1 VSEAQGV
8 ASEED
13 SALPQSVQ
21 DPAPLEAGA
30 SASVEPATRAKARRA
45 TAKVKSGETR
55 SRPLR
60 KCVKASVRP
69 VSTRQYKRR
78 SSS

>member
-21 DPAPLEAGA
+21 DPESLEVGA
-30 SASVEPATRAKARRA
+30 SESVAPATRAKARR
-45 TAKVKSGETR
+45 TSAKVKSGETR
-55 SRPLR
+55 SHGL
-60 KCVKASVRP
+60 AL
-69 VSTRQYKRR
+69 
-78 SSS
+78 